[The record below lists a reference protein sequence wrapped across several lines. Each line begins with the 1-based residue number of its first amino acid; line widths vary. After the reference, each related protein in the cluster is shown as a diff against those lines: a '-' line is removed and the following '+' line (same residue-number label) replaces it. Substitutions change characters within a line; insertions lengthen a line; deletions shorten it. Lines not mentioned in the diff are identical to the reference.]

1 MLCGIQSG
9 MRDKEWRAEETP
21 FKKLAV
27 KGRSMSW
34 RQLEGKILV
43 GTVSV
48 SLKSLSLH
56 RSGTSNSTSFLW
68 FSLSTES
75 LARPPCWLWVW
86 TLCEMYLC
94 FPCHRV
100 KDEQVVVFSYSVVSD
115 SLGPHRLQHA
125 RLPCLHYLPDFAPSH
140 ILWVGDAIQPS
151 PPLSP
156 PSPPAL
162 SLSQHQGRCQGIHS
176 LSQVAKDW
184 SFSISPSSEYSG
196 LISFRIDW
204 ISLLYK
210 GLWRV
215 FSSTTVWKPQFFDAQ
230 PSLWSD
236 SHICIWLLEKP

>member
-115 SLGPHRLQHA
+115 SWDPIDCSMPGFPVFTISQILLQVISFESVMPSNHLLLC
-125 RLPCLHYLPDFAPSH
+125 RPLLLLPSVFPSIRVFAKEF
-140 ILWVGDAIQPS
+140 ILWVRWQRIGVLVSVLPVNTQDWFPLGLTGSRCCTRDSEESS
-151 PPLSP
+151 PAPQFE
-156 PSPPAL
+156 
-162 SLSQHQGRCQGIHS
+162 SLNSMT
-176 LSQVAKDW
+176 L
-184 SFSISPSSEYSG
+184 
-196 LISFRIDW
+196 
-204 ISLLYK
+204 SLLY
-210 GLWRV
+210 GLTLIFV
-215 FSSTTVWKPQFFDAQ
+215 YD
-230 PSLWSD
+230 
-236 SHICIWLLEKP
+236 C